1 MADSAEVPFSSAE
14 NDSFSRASSTI
25 FRNSFSESTRV
36 PYSRALAALEPSI
49 LPSETRKSVDLETS
63 DAERPPRLSTISFA
77 FALPMLCKVP
87 VNTKIF
93 PESGREPAETFEGD
107 FEPKFKPAARNL
119 SMRALLF
126 GSSKNA
132 RIDKAR
138 TEPPEESA
146 SFFFE
151 REPKP

>member
-1 MADSAEVPFSSAE
+1 M
-14 NDSFSRASSTI
+14 
-25 FRNSFSESTRV
+25 

-63 DAERPPRLSTISFA
+63 EAERPPRLSTISFA
-77 FALPMLCKVP
+77 LDLPILCKVP

-93 PESGREPAETFEGD
+93 PERGREAASTFESG

-126 GSSKNA
+126 GSSKKA

-138 TEPPEESA
+138 TEPPVESE